1 VIYNIA
7 ELAMLVKMHAVG
19 IVLANGPTGTMYAL
33 VSRTG
38 LKIGTSSPRGFSL
51 AEINHDLRNEILSKG
66 I

>member
-1 VIYNIA
+1 MIYNIT

-19 IVLANGPTGTMYAL
+19 IVLANRPTGTMRTL

-51 AEINHDLRNEILSKG
+51 AEINYDSAQ
-66 I
+66 